1 MLQAFLCHGKTDE
14 TATMLRH
21 EVDRLRRDLFCCQ
34 GEVAFVLAIL
44 VIHDHNHATGT
55 DLLDRCGNV
64 CKTRVQCHVQ
74 LNFSSRGERSRTG
87 GGCFWEFSL
96 RALRDLSALAV
107 KCFFVSVAAPGTPC
121 RTGGTN
127 ISRDRGWA
135 KPYGEQSKR
144 PPDGRPLRNCSCLR

>member
-55 DLLDRCGNV
+55 HLLDRCGNV
-64 CKTRVQCHVQ
+64 CKKRVQCHVQ
-74 LNFSSRGERSRTG
+74 LNFSSRGERSRTVVVVAFG
-87 GGCFWEFSL
+87 SSL
-96 RALRDLSALAV
+96 YELYKYLTRPRLGQTV
-107 KCFFVSVAAPGTPC
+107 WG
-121 RTGGTN
+121 
-127 ISRDRGWA
+127 A
-135 KPYGEQSKR
+135 K
-144 PPDGRPLRNCSCLR
+144 